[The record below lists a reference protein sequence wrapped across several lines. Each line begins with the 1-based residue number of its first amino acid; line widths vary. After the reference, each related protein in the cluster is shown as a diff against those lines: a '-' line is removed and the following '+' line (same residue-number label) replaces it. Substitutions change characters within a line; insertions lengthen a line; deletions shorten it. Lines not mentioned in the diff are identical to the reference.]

1 MAKQVGEDF
10 GLLFSSDFGLFFSS
24 LLSTN
29 SLRIFDVDMKFD
41 LGFKINSICFESKR
55 DELSFNQWRWHWHGV
70 MESFVDLALSG
81 HG

>member
-29 SLRIFDVDMKFD
+29 SLCLFDFGMKFD
-41 LGFKINSICFESKR
+41 LGFKINSTRFESKR
-55 DELSFNQWRWHWHGV
+55 DELSFNQWR
-70 MESFVDLALSG
+70 
-81 HG
+81 